1 MSRFN
6 VLVRGF
12 MLLVL
17 TGSAVLLSAADKP
30 SDPPTGPLSPKE
42 ELASFRVLK
51 GFKVE
56 LVAAEPEVVDPVALA
71 FDEDGRLYVAEM
83 RGYPNGGLGTGNIS
97 TGKINLLEDADG
109 DGYYERSVTF
119 AENLRFPT
127 SMMPY
132 KGGLLAAVAP
142 DLLYFEKTAKGHEK
156 KVLYTGFDL
165 DNIQQLLNSLQ
176 WGLDNWVYA
185 NAGGKG
191 GTITAGDGAGAGV
204 ALRGRGIR
212 FQPARPGSLEPTSGG
227 GQFGLAADD
236 WQHWF
241 TATNSQHLRQIVLPD
256 HYLRRNPALAVPA
269 VTIDIPDHGAACQ
282 VHRISPFEGWR
293 VERTTRRKDGADSKR
308 FSPTELVPGGFIT
321 SACSPVVYNG
331 GLFPE
336 QYHGQSFVCE
346 PANNLIHRDILIDQG
361 SHFTAKRADEGCE
374 FLASTDNW
382 FRPVNLTIGPDGA
395 IYVCDFYR
403 EAIET
408 PLSLPD
414 DIKKK
419 LNLESRGRGRI
430 WRIVPDTFARDAKH
444 PSHKP
449 ALGKASVSELVQQLD
464 SPNSWRRLTA
474 QRLLIERQDQAAVP
488 PLQKLARES
497 KLTAGQGTVHA
508 LWTLHGLK
516 ALDDALIEANLK
528 AVNPHVVEQALRLAE
543 DRLSASTQLRQ
554 TVAGLAENANA
565 RVRFQLAFTL
575 GAADAPELT
584 TALAKLARRDA
595 GQAWCQL
602 AMLSSAKGKAPDL
615 LTTLGR
621 DREFVKNLTTE
632 QRQFVTRLGTLIGAS
647 NNDAELA
654 QALTLLTGDEVSPNW
669 QLAVLDGLGQGL
681 QIAQRPLRQLWEEP
695 SPALKDAVT
704 KARPFFERAAKTAR
718 DEQQPLP
725 ERLAA
730 VRLLGVGPFAVGGEV
745 LPGLLAPQHLPEI
758 QLAAVRALSAQDS
771 PKIAE
776 LLLTSWNNYPPDLR
790 REAAEAL
797 LARPER
803 VRKLLDAVEKKQVL
817 PGQIEAARVDLL
829 RKHPDAEIRKRVG
842 QLFAARTTS
851 DRQKIIDDYRA
862 ALDLPADALR
872 GKAVFKKNCSVCHR
886 LENEGSEVGADLL
899 AALKTKTPEGLVLD
913 ILDPS
918 REVDPRYLN
927 YVVTTKNGRFLT
939 GILAVNAPASITL
952 RRAEK
957 AEDTILRGEIDEIQ
971 ATVKSLMPDEL
982 EKQLSKQ
989 DLADVIAY
997 LLGVAGRK

>member
-1 MSRFN
+1 MLFLV
-6 VLVRGF
+6 VLV
-12 MLLVL
+12 
-17 TGSAVLLSAADKP
+17 GSAVLLSAADKP

-71 FDEDGRLYVAEM
+71 FDEDGRMYVAEM

-97 TGKINLLEDADG
+97 TGKIKLLEDSDG

-132 KGGLLAAVAP
+132 RGGLLAAVAP
-142 DLLYFEKTAKGHEK
+142 DLLYFEKTAKGHDK

-191 GTITAGDGAGAGV
+191 GTITTGDGTGAGV

-293 VERTTRRKDGADSKR
+293 VERTTRRKDGTDSKR

-336 QYHGQSFVCE
+336 QYYGQSFVCE
-346 PANNLIHRDILIDQG
+346 PANNLIHRDLLIDQG

-430 WRIVPDTFARDAKH
+430 WRIVPESFARDAKN
-444 PSHKP
+444 PPHKP
-449 ALGKASVSELVQQLD
+449 ALGKASAGELVQQLD

-474 QRLLIERQDQAAVP
+474 QRLLIERQDQAAVA
-488 PLQKLARES
+488 PLQKLAREG
-497 KLTAGQGTVHA
+497 KLATGQGKVHA

-516 ALDDALIEANLK
+516 ALDDELIETNLK
-528 AVNPHVVEQALRLAE
+528 VANPHVVEQALRLAE
-543 DRLSASTQLRQ
+543 ERLSASAPLRQ
-554 TVAGLAENANA
+554 AVVKLTETANA

-584 TALAKLARRDA
+584 AALAKLARRDA
-595 GQAWCQL
+595 GQSWFQL
-602 AMLSSAKGKAPDL
+602 ALLSSAKGKAPDL
-615 LTTLGR
+615 LATLGK

-632 QRQFVTRLGTLIGAS
+632 QRQLVTRLGTLIGAS
-647 NNDAELA
+647 NNDTELA
-654 QALTLLTGDEVSPNW
+654 QALALLAGDEVSPVW

-695 SPALKDAVT
+695 SPALKDAVI

-718 DEQQPLP
+718 DEKQPLP

-730 VRLLGVGPFAVGGEV
+730 VRLLGVGPFAIGGDV
-745 LPGLLAPQHLPEI
+745 LPGLLAPQHLPEV

-776 LLLTSWNNYPPDLR
+776 LLLASWNSYPPDLR

-803 VRKLLDAVEKKQVL
+803 VRKLLEAVEKKQVL

-829 RKHPDAEIRKRVG
+829 RKHPDAEIKKRVA
-842 QLFAARTTS
+842 QLFAARTTG
-851 DRQKIIDDYRA
+851 DRQKIVDDYRA
-862 ALDLPADALR
+862 ALELPTDAMR